1 MMIHLRIND
10 DLLTPGEPDLAN
22 PAVFE
27 RAASETLHYV
37 QASDQVELT
46 IVIEGDEA
54 LAALNREYL
63 GIDAPTDVLSFAANE
78 IDPDTGA
85 SYLGDVLISLPRA
98 RAQAEAGGHSPFDEL
113 QLLVVHG
120 VLHLMGYDHAKP
132 SEKEAMWAA
141 QAEILKRLGCQVRIP
156 PS

>member
-10 DLLTPGEPDLAN
+10 DLLTPGEPDLAD
-22 PAVFE
+22 PAVFK
-27 RAASETLHYV
+27 RAASETLRYV
-37 QASDQVELT
+37 GASEQVELT
-46 IVIEGDEA
+46 IAIEGDEA

-78 IDPDTGA
+78 IDPDSGA
-85 SYLGDVLISLPRA
+85 SYLGDVLISFPRA
-98 RAQAEAGGHSPFDEL
+98 RSQAEAAGHPPSDEI

-120 VLHLMGYDHAKP
+120 VLHLVGYDHAEP

-141 QAEILKRLGCQVRIP
+141 QEEILRRLGSQVSIP
-156 PS
+156 PD